1 MFTTHKSL
9 IPNFAYPVKDGLT
22 MKRSKLEMH
31 VDILKVLAQ
40 RGPLQQTDIMYQA
53 NLNCNVLEENLIFLI
68 KQGLVEEVV
77 IGKNSVVYANTN
89 RGSAVVRFFG
99 ELDKSLLV
107 NEEEVNSCQFPI
119 ETEN

>member
-1 MFTTHKSL
+1 
-9 IPNFAYPVKDGLT
+9 
-22 MKRSKLEMH
+22 MH
-31 VDILKVLAQ
+31 VDILKVIAQ
-40 RGPLQQTDIMYQA
+40 RGSLQQTDIMYQA

-107 NEEEVNSCQFPI
+107 NEEVANSCQFPI